1 LLDNQPEQVMS
12 KEIVILGCTGSIG
25 DSTFRVLESLGT
37 KYRVRGLSADRQV
50 DKLIELTRVW
60 NPAVVCV
67 GCEGDVEY
75 VEHQLPGVKVL
86 SGAKGLI
93 ELARLEGVDIVVN
106 GLVGAVGLEPTLA
119 AAEAGRIVAMA
130 NKEPLVM
137 AGGLILD
144 AVHSGGG
151 AILPLDSEPNAI
163 WQCLQGEP
171 QAQRLI
177 LTASGGAFRGWSME
191 QMSAVTPQQALRHPT
206 WNMGAKITIDCATLM
221 NKGFEVIEASWLFD
235 VPIDMIDVIMH
246 RESVVHSMVEFV
258 DGSMLAHLGKTDM
271 LLPIQYALTHPE
283 RSPSPLERLDL
294 IALGALHFDEPDWER
309 FPCLHLC
316 YEAGRRG
323 DTAPTSLNAANEVAV
338 NAFLQERIDFLD
350 IYRVNKETLAAC
362 STQPA
367 DSIEAVVEADR
378 TARLYA
384 EAFVDELV
392 QSPQLV

>member
-1 LLDNQPEQVMS
+1 
-12 KEIVILGCTGSIG
+12 
-25 DSTFRVLESLGT
+25 
-37 KYRVRGLSADRQV
+37 
-50 DKLIELTRVW
+50 
-60 NPAVVCV
+60 
-67 GCEGDVEY
+67 
-75 VEHQLPGVKVL
+75 
-86 SGAKGLI
+86 
-93 ELARLEGVDIVVN
+93 
-106 GLVGAVGLEPTLA
+106 
-119 AAEAGRIVAMA
+119 
-130 NKEPLVM
+130 
-137 AGGLILD
+137 
-144 AVHSGGG
+144 
-151 AILPLDSEPNAI
+151 
-163 WQCLQGEP
+163 
-171 QAQRLI
+171 
-177 LTASGGAFRGWSME
+177 ME

-235 VPIDMIDVIMH
+235 VPIDMIDVIIH

>member
-1 LLDNQPEQVMS
+1 MS

-25 DSTFRVLESLGT
+25 NSTFRVLESLGT

-60 NPAVVCV
+60 NPAFVCV
-67 GCEGDVEY
+67 GREVDVEH
-75 VEHQLPGVKVL
+75 VERQLPGVKVL

-93 ELARLEGVDIVVN
+93 ELARLEGVDVVVN

-137 AGGLILD
+137 AGELILD
-144 AVHSGGG
+144 AVRSGGG
-151 AILPLDSEPNAI
+151 SILPLDSEPNAI
-163 WQCLQGEP
+163 WQCLQGER

-177 LTASGGAFRGWSME
+177 LTASGGAFRGWSTE

-206 WNMGAKITIDCATLM
+206 WNMGAKITVDCATLM

-235 VPIDMIDVIMH
+235 VPIDMIDVLMH

-258 DGSMLAHLGKTDM
+258 DGSILAHLGRTDM

-294 IALGALHFDEPDWER
+294 IALGALHFEEPDWER

-323 DTAPTSLNAANEVAV
+323 DTAPTCLNAANEVAV

-367 DSIEAVVEADR
+367 DSVEAVVEADR
-378 TARLYA
+378 NARRYA
-384 EAFVDELV
+384 EALVDELV